1 MINMRQLLCALLLV
15 VFVGCEN
22 QERGKGDELYNDGNF
37 AKAVKAY
44 DEYIKLHPSH
54 VKSIYNRGRSYEE
67 LGKYE
72 LAFKDFERV
81 LAIDQ
86 KNTSALLSMSKYYYR
101 DHKYEKARY
110 YGDLAV
116 KANDNLPDA
125 HFWSGRA
132 LHQLGLFS
140 EALTAYNNAINL
152 NRELGEAYLYRGA
165 IKMQNNHKKS
175 ACADFKTA
183 KDLDVKEAQAA
194 QKKYCQ

>member
-1 MINMRQLLCALLLV
+1 MRQLLVLV
-15 VFVGCEN
+15 LGIACIACETE
-22 QERGKGDELYNDGNF
+22 ERGKGDELYNDGDY
-37 AKAVKAY
+37 AEAVKAY

-67 LGKYE
+67 LGKYQ
-72 LAFKDFERV
+72 LAFQDFEKV
-81 LAIDQ
+81 LEIDQ
-86 KNTSALLSMSKYYYR
+86 KNTSALLSMSKFYYR
-101 DHKYEKARY
+101 DHKYEKSKY
-110 YGDLAV
+110 YSDLAV

-165 IKMQNNHKKS
+165 IKMQSHHKKS

-183 KDLDVKEAQAA
+183 KDLHVKEAEVA